1 MNIRMNKINLKKQFR
16 KHWLFHIQD
25 LLTKIGIERKS
36 GNILQNIERNK
47 KKIEDR
53 CTQKGRYRTK

>member
-47 KKIEDR
+47 KKSKTDVHRKEDVE
-53 CTQKGRYRTK
+53 